1 MTREEYNKRIE
12 TCKSCPIYSDK
23 WGTCGVPTDAINPFK
38 TAVELDGIL
47 FKPCGCPVEH
57 KAVYAVS
64 KCPAN
69 KWPEI
74 SQKSLQEETL
84 DYIAELKKRNRLVPG
99 DMAKIYQLRKDVLGI
114 NDGKT
119 GTSCPPCLEKIVND
133 IETKLLQDIKQQSK
147 ETSIEAP
154 KKTIKRTKKKKG
166 GTDATA

>member
-1 MTREEYNKRIE
+1 MTKEEYNKRIE
-12 TCKSCPIYSDK
+12 TCKRCPVYSDK

-69 KWPEI
+69 RWPEI
-74 SQKSLQEETL
+74 SQKSIQEETL
-84 DYIAELKKRNRLVPG
+84 EYIAELRKRNRLVPG
-99 DMAKIYQLRKDVLGI
+99 DMKKIFDLRRDVLGI

-119 GTSCPPCLEKIVND
+119 GTSCPPCIEKIVND
-133 IETKLLQDIKQQSK
+133 IEAKLQEDIRREKATAS
-147 ETSIEAP
+147 EAP
-154 KKTIKRTKKKKG
+154 KKTIKRTKTKRG
-166 GTDATA
+166 GKDATV